1 MTVANFKKPISAPP
15 VKIEQIN
22 VGGKP
27 CVVYSTGNAARFREL
42 GREFEKKFP
51 RRSGR
56 ASGESAVEAV
66 RAIRDG
72 RV

>member
-1 MTVANFKKPISAPP
+1 MTVANTKKQVPAPA
-15 VKIEQIN
+15 VKIEQIQ
-22 VGGKP
+22 VGGKV
-27 CVVYSTGNAARFREL
+27 CVVYTTGNAARFREL

-51 RRSGR
+51 RRAR
-56 ASGESAVEAV
+56 RTRGESAVEAV